1 MAAHLTAMQHTVP
14 MLAALAPVQVAHLDH
29 IAVAAAVMQAA
40 EHRMAAAA
48 VMLVVDTL
56 AADTGKF

>member
-1 MAAHLTAMQHTVP
+1 MQHTVP

-48 VMLVVDTL
+48 VMLVVVDTL